1 MSDLFDL
8 RRSVI
13 NDKDIDATLKEIVNT
28 HKEIN

>member
-8 RRSVI
+8 RRSVM
-13 NDKDIDATLKEIVNT
+13 NDDDMDATLKEIVNT